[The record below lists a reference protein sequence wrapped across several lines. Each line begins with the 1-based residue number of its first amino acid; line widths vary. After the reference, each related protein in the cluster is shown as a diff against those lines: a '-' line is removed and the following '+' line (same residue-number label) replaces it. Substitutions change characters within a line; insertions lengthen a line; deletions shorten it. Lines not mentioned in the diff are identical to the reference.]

1 MPRIWPLAWWKADR
15 STRADGYGEAVLP
28 PGGARLASILCQRF
42 GRPSQTR
49 PWPDSRCAFRS
60 SPRDSLYRETSMMED
75 CATSMSAPQ
84 GCTDDMAVV
93 ESFKEALKGRVGADR
108 YRMWFTHGVGFAV
121 QSRSASL
128 DRNMIGGV
136 GAESRAITESV
147 CGDRSADAAD
157 ADCFGARSVCAGS
170 IEEELPER
178 DPRRCDAGLRI
189 KNGCTNL
196 SRRTEPRSRLPL
208 PLIDSAE
215 DSDLDQADSRGE
227 EPNIK
232 PDRTPIDFG
241 FAAIHS
247 KLAFT
252 ASWFTARNS
261 IEAARFD
268 QSRVAIAR
276 RGKWQVAWQIA
287 GSARRHQRT
296 RSRRCSRSIPTPTC
310 FARKRRIAR

>member
-1 MPRIWPLAWWKADR
+1 
-15 STRADGYGEAVLP
+15 
-28 PGGARLASILCQRF
+28 
-42 GRPSQTR
+42 
-49 PWPDSRCAFRS
+49 
-60 SPRDSLYRETSMMED
+60 MMED

-108 YRMWFTHGVGFAV
+108 YRMWFTHGVGFAL
-121 QSRSASL
+121 QSKFASL

-136 GAESRAITESV
+136 GAESGAITETV
-147 CGDRSADAAD
+147 CGDRSSVQPMLIVSVRGQFALDRLKKNFLSEIRGAAMQ
-157 ADCFGARSVCAGS
+157 ACGS
-170 IEEELPER
+170 RMDVQICL
-178 DPRRCDAGLRI
+178 D
-189 KNGCTNL
+189 
-196 SRRTEPRSRLPL
+196 EPTAQQAPL

-215 DSDLDQADSRGE
+215 ESDLDQAAGAGE

-241 FAAIHS
+241 FAQFTAS
-247 KLAFT
+247 WFT

-276 RGKWQVAWQIA
+276 RGKWQVAWQPRPLVVTNVLA
-287 GSARRHQRT
+287 AVVARDGF
-296 RSRRCSRSIPTPTC
+296 PTTC